1 VLHDSAER
9 DNGLRAGVGQASM
22 EETAECTAEAGEG
35 YEAMGIWAPWIER
48 VTATRFRN
56 WADGDD
62 EAQRIDAGALSR
74 AAT

>member
-1 VLHDSAER
+1 
-9 DNGLRAGVGQASM
+9 M

-48 VTATRFRN
+48 ATATRFRN